1 MRVQSAITGVAE
13 DAAAQFA
20 WRALR
25 VEQPEQREREERHE
39 QGTEH
44 AIADDR
50 ANRFI
55 EEEQRNRWN
64 GQPGK

>member
-13 DAAAQFA
+13 DADAPFA
-20 WRALR
+20 WRAPR
-25 VEQPEQREREERHE
+25 VEQPEQPEREERHE

-44 AIADDR
+44 ALGDDR

-64 GQPGK
+64 GQPEK